1 MENSTYLCIVI
12 LFNYLDCCDTLFIM
26 DIADFL
32 LEEQCS

>member
-12 LFNYLDCCDTLFIM
+12 LFNYLDCDALFIM